1 MKPLLTRLD
10 RVPVGLLGDLDDHA
24 GLAPVAAHLGGPE
37 SEEEVV
43 SKAGMSTGPMYS

>member
-24 GLAPVAAHLGGPE
+24 GLAPVAADLGGPE
-37 SEEEVV
+37 SGGDIVNV
-43 SKAGMSTGPMYS
+43 L